1 MGPGHQ
7 NLTAIDGV
15 DTAVL
20 GHGALMRSALIA
32 ANINPETGLA
42 TDYLNHFNE
51 VVMLMEMLPAMP
63 DCAEDVLDWE
73 PLDYCGHFEKSGLK
87 DVDVILNAY
96 QAVPKAVKAHFETLI
111 FQIDGEVVRAQHLLR
126 EAITPELAE
135 QIAKMATEEIKPLIV
150 AAGGAIHGE
159 IESES
164 EYVDEGAQADIDALF
179 D

>member
-1 MGPGHQ
+1 ME
-7 NLTAIDGV
+7 A
-15 DTAVL
+15 AVL
-20 GHGALMRSALIA
+20 GQGMLMRSALVA

-63 DCAEDVLDWE
+63 DCAEDVLDWA
-73 PLDYCGHFEKSGLK
+73 PLDYCAHFEKSGLK
-87 DVDVILNAY
+87 GFDVIISAY
-96 QAVPKAVKAHFETLI
+96 QASPKAVKAHFETLI
-111 FQIDGEVVRAQHLLR
+111 YQIDGAVLRAQQLLR
-126 EAITPELAE
+126 DSVTTQLTQ
-135 QIAKMATEEIKPLIV
+135 QIANMATEEIKPLIV

-164 EYVDEGAQADIDALF
+164 EYVDKGAQADIDALF

>member
-1 MGPGHQ
+1 MGLGNQILPA
-7 NLTAIDGV
+7 TDGIN
-15 DTAVL
+15 APVL
-20 GHGALMRSALIA
+20 GQDALMRSALIA

-73 PLDYCGHFEKSGLK
+73 PLDYCTHFEHSGLK
-87 DVDVILNAY
+87 DVDVIISAY
-96 QAVPKAVKAHFETLI
+96 QAAPKAVRAHFETLI
-111 FQIDGEVVRAQHLLR
+111 LQIDGEVLRAQQLLH
-126 EAITPELAE
+126 ETVTAELAE
-135 QIAKMATEEIKPLIV
+135 QIAKMATEEIKPLIL